1 MEPASYHP
9 SGTYNQELGARFLDD
24 LWAPGICVT
33 EYCRFVLSYSSD
45 LHYVDSLIIL
55 ILSCIKY
62 LSLFYH
68 TNIDVSLYVGGVLS
82 VTGSS

>member
-9 SGTYNQELGARFLDD
+9 SGIYNQELGAIFLDNS
-24 LWAPGICVT
+24 WAPGIYVT
-33 EYCRFVLSYSSD
+33 EYCRVVLSDSSD

-62 LSLFYH
+62 V
-68 TNIDVSLYVGGVLS
+68 IVLPHAHRC
-82 VTGSS
+82 